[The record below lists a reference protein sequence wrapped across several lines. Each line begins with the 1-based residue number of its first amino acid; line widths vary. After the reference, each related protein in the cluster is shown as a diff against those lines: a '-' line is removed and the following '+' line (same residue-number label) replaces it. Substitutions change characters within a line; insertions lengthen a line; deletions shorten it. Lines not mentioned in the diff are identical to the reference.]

1 MRASAYI
8 LITAIAGK
16 VREVMD
22 QIMELREVSHVDSVL
37 GPYDLIVTLTGADYH
52 KIGRLI
58 IEKIHSIP
66 GVERTV
72 TCNVIDFEE

>member
-16 VREVMD
+16 AREVMD
-22 QIMELREVSHVDSVL
+22 QIMELREVSHVDAVL
-37 GPYDLIVTLTGADYH
+37 GPYDLIVTVTGADIN
-52 KIGRLI
+52 KIGRLVL
-58 IEKIHSIP
+58 EKIHSIP
-66 GVERTV
+66 GVERTL